1 MTTHRVQYT
10 EVKPGGSH
18 ARQDENVRGDLGAV
32 HALLDAHHVYA
43 LDPIVVTEYLTSDSV
58 GRVVPSAEWD
68 V

>member
-18 ARQDENVRGDLGAV
+18 AYQDESVRGDLEAV
-32 HALLDAHHVYA
+32 RVLLDAHRVYA
-43 LDPIVVTEYLTSDSV
+43 LDPIVVTEYLTSDSA
-58 GRVVPSAEWD
+58 GRVVPAAEWD